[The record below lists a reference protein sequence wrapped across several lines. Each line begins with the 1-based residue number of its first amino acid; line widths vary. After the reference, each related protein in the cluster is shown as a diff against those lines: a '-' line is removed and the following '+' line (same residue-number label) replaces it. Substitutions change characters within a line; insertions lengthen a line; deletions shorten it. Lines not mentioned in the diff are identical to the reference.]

1 MCNPCGVKIKK
12 EHMQHNYVVAG
23 GTAYKWEDGE
33 LYCIEHWRR
42 WLRYGL
48 CDPRSCQEWVA
59 WAERT
64 LRKCSET
71 NTSETHPAKH
81 TGGKGSEEKGGEKGE
96 GNQWGI
102 NSDTGE
108 EMGGK
113 GRRGK
118 GEEGKEGVSKGKW
131 KGENQGIKEEHMQK
145 GKGKGENVGKGSGG
159 RGYIKK
165 NWKRTETGNKGKVA
179 GGKER
184 RVEVR
189 GQKKEEAEP
198 PSAAGDFA
206 MEALQLG
213 HCSEALARQGR
224 NPEIPVAGMCDFNVR
239 YDIDVPV
246 PGAWTGNGCTVDRG
260 PNGPWNFEP
269 GQADPGFGSGSGDGV
284 PQILDPSY
292 TWVRRDWNWSGGPRA
307 AHGEVGEQTESMN
320 NTPGPQLRNF
330 EEYASFDNQC
340 WMANG
345 ILILGTGSAP
355 SFIGWNDQRNLF
367 MPWAVPSAPS
377 PYPFEWEQ
385 TGSDPW

>member
-1 MCNPCGVKIKK
+1 
-12 EHMQHNYVVAG
+12 
-23 GTAYKWEDGE
+23 
-33 LYCIEHWRR
+33 
-42 WLRYGL
+42 
-48 CDPRSCQEWVA
+48 
-59 WAERT
+59 
-64 LRKCSET
+64 
-71 NTSETHPAKH
+71 
-81 TGGKGSEEKGGEKGE
+81 
-96 GNQWGI
+96 
-102 NSDTGE
+102 
-108 EMGGK
+108 
-113 GRRGK
+113 
-118 GEEGKEGVSKGKW
+118 
-131 KGENQGIKEEHMQK
+131 
-145 GKGKGENVGKGSGG
+145 
-159 RGYIKK
+159 
-165 NWKRTETGNKGKVA
+165 
-179 GGKER
+179 
-184 RVEVR
+184 
-189 GQKKEEAEP
+189 
-198 PSAAGDFA
+198 

-224 NPEIPVAGMCDFNVR
+224 NPEIPVAGMFDNWHCPECGNVNSATRHECHICSALHNATCSDRNAR
-239 YDIDVPV
+239 YDGEVPV

-260 PNGPWNFEP
+260 PNGLWNFEP

-307 AHGEVGEQTESMN
+307 AHGEVREQTESMN

-345 ILILGTGSAP
+345 ILIPGTVSAP